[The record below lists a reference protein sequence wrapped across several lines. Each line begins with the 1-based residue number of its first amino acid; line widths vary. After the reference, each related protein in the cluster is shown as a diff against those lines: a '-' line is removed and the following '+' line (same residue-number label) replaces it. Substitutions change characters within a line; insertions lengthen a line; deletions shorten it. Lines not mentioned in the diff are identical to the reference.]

1 MKTILLTN
9 LMMLAEEERFVA
21 ILEEKG
27 FNVIVKRP
35 PQFFKEDACL
45 DMVGDIDGWL
55 AGDDVI
61 TADVMDKALP
71 RLKVI
76 SKWGTGLDSIDLD
89 AARDRDLPVLNTPA
103 AFQDAV
109 AEVAL
114 GYMIELARNVV
125 RTDSHIREGQWPK
138 TPSLGLMGQSL
149 GVIGFGAIG
158 QGIAKRAAA
167 FNMDV
172 NFYDPYFN
180 GHAEL
185 PFQHYDSLEDMLQA
199 SRFVCLA
206 CNMSPENY
214 HLMNEKTLGLMP
226 QGSYLINVARG
237 PLVKEEALIDQMNA
251 GRIHGAGLDVFE
263 VEPLPATSP
272 LREMG
277 NVILG
282 SHNANNVTSVVEAV
296 HANTLS
302 NLEKFI

>member
-21 ILEEKG
+21 ILEKKG

-35 PQFFKEDACL
+35 PQFFEEKACL

-61 TADVMDKALP
+61 TAAVMDKALP
-71 RLKVI
+71 RLQVI

-89 AARDRDLPVLNTPA
+89 AARVRDLPVLNTPA

-114 GYMIELARNVV
+114 SYMLELARNVL
-125 RTDSHIREGQWPK
+125 RSDRHIRKGQWPK
-138 TPSLGLMGQSL
+138 SPSLGLTGQSL

-167 FNMDV
+167 FNMDI
-172 NFYDPYFN
+172 NFYDPHFS
-180 GHAEL
+180 GDAA
-185 PFQHYDSLEDMLQA
+185 PSFQRWDNLEYMLQA

-206 CNMSPENY
+206 CNMSPENL
-214 HLMNEKTLGLMP
+214 HLMNEKTLSLMP
-226 QGSYLINVARG
+226 KGSYLINVARG
-237 PLVKEEALIDQMNA
+237 SLVKEEALITLMNA
-251 GRIHGAGLDVFE
+251 GRIQGAGLDVFE
-263 VEPLPATSP
+263 IEPLPASSP
-272 LREMG
+272 LRAID